1 VHDRVVLEHGSI
13 LPDATSVGARA
24 YALARELFPIC
35 RSLTGP
41 GVRQTLRI
49 LQRELPALTLHEVPS
64 GTRCFDWTVP
74 PEWSIREAYIATED
88 GHRIVDFANHNLHVV
103 GYSTPIDAVMSL
115 EELRPHL
122 YSLPDQP
129 DAIPYVTSY
138 YRERWGFCLSQ
149 RQLDS
154 LTSGRYRVKID
165 STLATGSLTYG
176 ELLIPGERQDEIFL
190 STYVCHPSMGNNE
203 VSGPVVT
210 TKVARW
216 LATLPARRFSYRIVF
231 IPETI
236 GSLVYLS
243 RNLEVM
249 KRRIVAG
256 FNVTCVGDER
266 AYSYLPSRQ
275 GDSLADRA
283 ALHVLRHQAG
293 ADGFVRYSY
302 LDRGSDER
310 QYCSPGVDLPVASI
324 MRTKYGEY
332 PEYHT
337 SLDDLSLISPA
348 GLSGGIVA
356 IAKAILAI
364 EMNGRYRATVLGEPQ
379 LGRRGLYPTLSTRGA
394 GLMVRRLMDVLAYSD
409 GKHDLLAIAD
419 LLGVPVWELSEVAK
433 QLLAHELLADC
444 DTEHRQEDLRA

>member
-13 LPDATSVGARA
+13 LPDATSVGERA

-41 GVRQTLRI
+41 GVRQTLGI
-49 LQRELPALTLHEVPS
+49 LQRELPQLTLHEVPS

-88 GHRIVDFANHNLHVV
+88 GRRVVDFANHNLHVV
-103 GYSTPIDAVMSL
+103 GYSTPIDAVLSL

-149 RQLDS
+149 NQLDS
-154 LTSGRYRVKID
+154 LKPGQYRVKIE
-165 STLATGSLTYG
+165 STLAAGSLTYG
-176 ELLIPGERQDEIFL
+176 ELLIPGERQEEIFL
-190 STYVCHPSMGNNE
+190 STYICHPSMGNNE
-203 VSGPVVT
+203 LSGPVVT
-210 TKVARW
+210 MQLARW
-216 LATLPARRFSYRIVF
+216 LGTLPARRFSYRIVF

-243 RNLEVM
+243 RNLPQM
-249 KRRIVAG
+249 KRRMVAG
-256 FNVTCVGDER
+256 FNVTCVGDDR

-275 GDSLADRA
+275 TDTLADRA
-283 ALHVLRHQAG
+283 ALHALRHQAG
-293 ADGFVRYSY
+293 ADGFVRYSF

-324 MRTKYGEY
+324 MRTKYGAY

-337 SLDDLSLISPA
+337 SLDDLSLISQS
-348 GLSGGIVA
+348 GLSGGILA

-364 EMNGRYRATVLGEPQ
+364 EVNGRYRATVLGEPQ
-379 LGRRGLYPTLSTRGA
+379 LGRRGLYPTLGTRNGN
-394 GLMVRRLMDVLAYSD
+394 LVVRRLMDVLAYCD

-419 LLGVPVWELSEVAK
+419 LLGVPVWDLSDVAQ
-433 QLLAHELLADC
+433 QLLAHELLANC
-444 DTEHRQEDLRA
+444 DAERSQEDTRA